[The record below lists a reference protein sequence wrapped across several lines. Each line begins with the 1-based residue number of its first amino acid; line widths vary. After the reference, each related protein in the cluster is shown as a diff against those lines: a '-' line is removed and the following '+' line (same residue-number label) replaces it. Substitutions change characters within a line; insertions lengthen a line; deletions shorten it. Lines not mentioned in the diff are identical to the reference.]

1 MKRTLT
7 LTAVLIA
14 TLAGLGPGPAARTES
29 PDAPPPRAGSTIRAA
44 VEMVSLPVVVT
55 SGDGGYV
62 TGLTKE
68 DFRVFEE
75 GAPQEIA
82 AFAAVEAPIS
92 VALVIDTSGSTE
104 SQLSRIQA
112 EAMRFV
118 RLLRE
123 DDAAAVVSFADEV
136 TLIEPF
142 SIYHRKNPDAIRK
155 IRPGGLSAVY
165 EAVWL
170 TMEQVLKLEY
180 GRKAMVILS
189 DGIDNRSESVSREET
204 LELARRTEA
213 PIYGV
218 YFAPGGKRAPR
229 WSPIPVPSRRDGP
242 ERDAGRKYLETLA
255 QSSGGLLVDA
265 SREAD
270 LGPAFARIA
279 RELRNQYSLG
289 YYPRNLRRDGSFREV
304 KAVVTR
310 PGLKARTRGGYVD
323 R

>member
-1 MKRTLT
+1 MERALKR
-7 LTAVLIA
+7 TAVLIA
-14 TLAGLGPGPAARTES
+14 MLAGLLRGPAAQPPPPE
-29 PDAPPPRAGSTIRAA
+29 APPPKAGRTIRAA

-55 SGDGGYV
+55 SGDGRYT
-62 TGLTKE
+62 TGLAKE
-68 DFRVFEE
+68 DFQVYEE

-82 AFAAVEAPIS
+82 AFAAVEDPIS

-123 DDAAAVVSFADEV
+123 DDGAAVVSFADEV
-136 TLIEPF
+136 TLVEPF
-142 SIYHRKNPDAIRK
+142 SLTHRKNPDAIRK

-204 LELARRTEA
+204 LELARATDS

-218 YFAPGGKRAPR
+218 YFAPGRKRVPR
-229 WSPIPVPSRRDGP
+229 WSPIPVPSRGDGP
-242 ERDAGRKYLETLA
+242 ERDAGRKYLEALA

-265 SREAD
+265 SRED
-270 LGPAFARIA
+270 ELGPAFARIA

-289 YYPRNLRRDGSFREV
+289 YYPRNLKHDGSFREV
-304 KAVVTR
+304 KVVVTR
-310 PGLKARTRGGYVD
+310 PGLKARSRGGYVD

>member
-1 MKRTLT
+1 MTHLRIG
-7 LTAVLIA
+7 TAVLIA
-14 TLAGLGPGPAARTES
+14 LCAGLLPGPAAQPRAPE
-29 PDAPPPRAGSTIRAA
+29 DPPPKAGRTIRAA
-44 VEMVSLPVVVT
+44 VDMVSLPVVVT
-55 SGDGGYV
+55 SRDGGYT

-68 DFRVFEE
+68 DFQVFEDNV
-75 GAPQEIA
+75 PQEIA
-82 AFAAVEAPIS
+82 AFSAVEDPVS

-104 SQLSRIQA
+104 SQLARIQA

-123 DDAAAVVSFADEV
+123 EDAAAVVSFADEV

-142 SIYHRKNPDAIRK
+142 SITRRKNPEAIRK

-204 LELARRTEA
+204 LEVARATDT
-213 PIYGV
+213 PIYSV
-218 YFAPGGKRAPR
+218 YFPARKKRAPR
-229 WSPIPVPSRRDGP
+229 WGRLPIPGDAP
-242 ERDAGRKYLETLA
+242 ERADGRKYLEALA
-255 QSSGGLLVDA
+255 RSSGGLLVDA

-270 LGPAFARIA
+270 LGSAFARIA
-279 RELRNQYSLG
+279 RELRSRYSLG
-289 YYPRNLRRDGSFREV
+289 YYPRNLKRDGSFRTL
-304 KAVVTR
+304 KVTVGR
-310 PGLKARTRGGYVD
+310 PGLTARTRGGYVD

>member
-1 MKRTLT
+1 MAHLRIG
-7 LTAVLIA
+7 TAVLIA
-14 TLAGLGPGPAARTES
+14 LCAGLLPGPAAQPAPPE
-29 PDAPPPRAGSTIRAA
+29 APPPKAGRTIRAA
-44 VEMVSLPVVVT
+44 VDMVSLPVVVT
-55 SGDGGYV
+55 SRDGGYT
-62 TGLTKE
+62 TGLAKE
-68 DFRVFEE
+68 DFRVFED
-75 GAPQEIA
+75 GVPQEIA
-82 AFAAVEAPIS
+82 AFAAVEDPIS

-136 TLIEPF
+136 TLVEPF
-142 SIYHRKNPDAIRK
+142 SITHRKNPEAIRK

-204 LELARRTEA
+204 LALARATDT
-213 PIYGV
+213 PVYSV
-218 YFAPGGKRAPR
+218 YFPARKKRDPRWGRIPLPAPGDA
-229 WSPIPVPSRRDGP
+229 P
-242 ERDAGRKYLETLA
+242 ERAAGRKYLEALA

-265 SREAD
+265 SREGD

-279 RELRNQYSLG
+279 RELRSQYSLG
-289 YYPRNLRRDGSFREV
+289 YYPRTLKRDGSFRTL
-304 KAVVTR
+304 KVVVGR
-310 PGLKARTRGGYVD
+310 PGLTARTRGGYVD